1 MAIIP
6 DHVTGGDDFLCEVRG
21 VKFLVTTPPG
31 ALPGQRIHVIV
42 PRQLQTANNSSDKE
56 YEDDSTGEVWEEA
69 KVDRNDLFE
78 DDDDRN
84 RVMSMT
90 EVEKDAEIFRR
101 LDSHRHKSPENSAQ
115 LSHLS
120 QMSSTWAENQS
131 TSYPVRQ
138 QQEDLPGNSNL
149 NLPPLEDPLSS
160 IGPRALKEKRTKKIH

>member
-42 PRQLQTANNSSDKE
+42 PRQLQTANNSSDEE
-56 YEDDSTGEVWEEA
+56 YEDDSTGEVWEED

-78 DDDDRN
+78 DDDDKN

-90 EVEKDAEIFRR
+90 EVEKESEIFQR
-101 LDSHRHKSPENSAQ
+101 LDIHRHKFYIRKGEKILKKKQARAMARAKNDSD
-115 LSHLS
+115 
-120 QMSSTWAENQS
+120 T
-131 TSYPVRQ
+131 
-138 QQEDLPGNSNL
+138 DSN
-149 NLPPLEDPLSS
+149 E
-160 IGPRALKEKRTKKIH
+160 